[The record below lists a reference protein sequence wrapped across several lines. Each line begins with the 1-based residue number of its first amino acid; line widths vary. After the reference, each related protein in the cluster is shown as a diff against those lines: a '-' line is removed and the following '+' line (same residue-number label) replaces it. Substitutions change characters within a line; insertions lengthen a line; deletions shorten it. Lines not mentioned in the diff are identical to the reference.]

1 MLRATIKS
9 GGMERPL
16 TKEKG
21 GLQPGGGWAALKQT
35 VGGMD
40 ATPIIKSKQMICQNS
55 ANKLISLFQLIKRN
69 GVYVVQQSNK

>member
-1 MLRATIKS
+1 
-9 GGMERPL
+9 MERPL

-21 GLQPGGGWAALKQT
+21 GQQSGGGWAALKQT